1 MGTGASSTTA
11 PVTGSTRGSHPCFL
25 SSCRPTLS
33 SGSGSVAMA
42 PGSNALF
49 LPFGFSKSRSDPFFT
64 AFATRLASSA
74 SSPSAC
80 ALLSSSR
87 WVRPSLTGQSP
98 PPPAGA
104 FSGEG
109 LFLAAVDES
118 PPRSSPRSS
127 STSKPSPPSAPDRS
141 IAETF
146 KPPLE
151 SAPSAP
157 SAPLEAARPSML
169 IRSTDPPLPPPPP
182 PPLWDEPTGG
192 VAAPAAPAILA
203 SSSAALNAPAGAGD
217 DPAPEPPDP
226 TPPEPAPLLA
236 PPPPSI
242 ARRSSLVGAPAPAAS
257 VPGGPGLD
265 VGPGDR
271 LAPSRMPR
279 RSAPPPPP
287 PTSALVAAPADGD
300 ERPLAT
306 SGDLGGFPVVVPV
319 DR

>member
-64 AFATRLASSA
+64 ASATRLASSA

-104 FSGEG
+104 FSGGG
-109 LFLAAVDES
+109 LFLAAVDEP

-169 IRSTDPPLPPPPP
+169 IRSTEPPPPPPPP